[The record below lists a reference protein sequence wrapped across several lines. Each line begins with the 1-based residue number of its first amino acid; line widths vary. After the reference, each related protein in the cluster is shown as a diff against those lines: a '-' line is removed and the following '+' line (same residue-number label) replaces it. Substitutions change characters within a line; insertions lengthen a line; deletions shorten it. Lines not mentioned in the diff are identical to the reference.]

1 MRLDTDPRCSHDVL
15 HGETTGEDTPQAE
28 GAQAAQGRRGPV
40 SGHIRGESRAGRRG
54 NEGRVGPVIVDP
66 STRPASG
73 GAASGEAVD
82 LMGNERLTENIVREH
97 LAKHETR
104 GQVVEEQVT
113 QDLAIAQALKKASK
127 QGVGVGKP
135 EFVITHPVLWPDG
148 CILIECK
155 ADATSHESARHKAG
169 KPSTPADISTCAVD
183 GVLHYAKHVSKQR
196 NVIAIAVSGEKK
208 STLRVSTYRQMKGA
222 DKPELLY
229 DRVDKKVERLRTVAE
244 YVDFFLFDREVQKK
258 SLEQLIIHTRV
269 IHDFLRDYA
278 KVTEPEKPLV
288 VSAALLALRHAPF
301 RAAWS
306 VPSDDLA
313 VEMFEAVDKVVK
325 KAISGTKK
333 ELMMSAYEFVR
344 THPELIKKTRIRIK
358 GQPEVTTSPLQY
370 LLGYLER
377 EVLPFAT
384 TYQHIDVIGQFYA
397 EFLRYSGGEGQGLGI
412 VLTPRHLTELFVQV
426 AQISRKDTV
435 LDACAGTGGF
445 LISAMIEMDR
455 QAGDDEDT
463 RRLIREQRLIGI
475 EQRSDMFALCVSNM
489 ILRGDGRSNLHRGDC
504 FDDTLQRKIT
514 EPRSDMKQPN
524 KGLLNPPYSQ
534 KGEDQ
539 HELDFVKALMDM
551 LAQGGTG
558 VVVVPISCA
567 ISPHA
572 SRVRLLESHTLVAA
586 MSLPEE
592 LFYPVGTI
600 TCALVLRAHMPHAVT
615 AAPTWFGYWR
625 NDGFVK
631 LKHLG
636 RVDHNHA
643 WEGTRGQWLKD
654 YRSMAEVPGRC
665 VKRVVTADD
674 EWCAEAY
681 LETDYSTL
689 TEADFMAELKR
700 YTIAKLSRNG
710 LVEDE
715 EA

>member
-1 MRLDTDPRCSHDVL
+1 
-15 HGETTGEDTPQAE
+15 
-28 GAQAAQGRRGPV
+28 
-40 SGHIRGESRAGRRG
+40 
-54 NEGRVGPVIVDP
+54 
-66 STRPASG
+66 
-73 GAASGEAVD
+73 
-82 LMGNERLTENIVREH
+82 MGNERLTENIVREH
-97 LAKHETR
+97 FTKHETP
-104 GQVVEEQVT
+104 GQLIEEQAT
-113 QDLAIAQALKKASK
+113 QDLIIAQALKRASK
-127 QGVGVGKP
+127 QGSGVGRP
-135 EFVITHPVLWPDG
+135 EFIVTHAALWPDG
-148 CILIECK
+148 VILIECK
-155 ADATSHESARHKAG
+155 ADVSCHESARHKAG
-169 KPSTPADISTCAVD
+169 QPSTMADISACAVD
-183 GVLHYAKHVSKQR
+183 GVLHYAKHLAKHR

-208 STLRVSTYRQMKGA
+208 AGLRVSTYRQMKGTDTA
-222 DKPELLY
+222 EPLRDRTDKL
-229 DRVDKKVERLRTVAE
+229 VERLRSVSE
-244 YVDFFLFDREVQKK
+244 YIDFYLFDRAVLKK
-258 SLEQLIIHTRV
+258 SLEQLAVHTRV

-288 VSAALLALRHAPF
+288 VSAALLALRHPPF

-306 VPSDDLA
+306 VTADADLA
-313 VEMFEAVDKVVK
+313 DELFQAVDKVVK

-333 ELMMSAYEFVR
+333 ELMMAAYEFVR
-344 THPELIKKTRIRIK
+344 THPELTKKVKIKTK
-358 GQPEVTTSPLQY
+358 GQPEVTAAPLRH

-397 EFLRYSGGEGQGLGI
+397 EFLRYSGGGGQGLGI

-426 AQISRKDTV
+426 AGITSKDTV
-435 LDACAGTGGF
+435 LDSCAGTGGF

-455 QAGDDEDT
+455 QVGDDAEAK
-463 RRLIREQRLIGI
+463 RILRERQLIGI

-504 FDDTLQRKIT
+504 FDAALQRKIT
-514 EPRSDMKQPN
+514 QPRSDMKQPN

-539 HELDFVKALMDM
+539 HELDFVKAMMDM
-551 LAQGGTG
+551 LAPGGIG

-572 SRVRLLESHTLVAA
+572 SRVRLLESHTLIAA

-600 TCALVLRAHMPHAVT
+600 TCALVLRAHQPHAVT

-625 NDGFVK
+625 DDGFIK

-636 RVDHNHA
+636 RVDHNRT
-643 WEGTRGQWLKD
+643 WEVIRGQWLAD
-654 YRSMAEVPGRC
+654 YRATAEVPGRC
-665 VKRVVTADD
+665 VKRVVTAED

-689 TEADFMAELKR
+689 TEADFVAELKR
-700 YTIAKLSRNG
+700 YAIARLSQDEP
-710 LVEDE
+710 VEDE
-715 EA
+715 EEAEETE